1 MEKDEEEAETAGGA
15 AKPDQS
21 KQDGTRHEGEENFE
35 PQADDL
41 D

>member
-1 MEKDEEEAETAGGA
+1 MEREEAEA
-15 AKPDQS
+15 ARVAEPDQS
-21 KQDGTRHEGEENFE
+21 KQNGMRHEGEENFE